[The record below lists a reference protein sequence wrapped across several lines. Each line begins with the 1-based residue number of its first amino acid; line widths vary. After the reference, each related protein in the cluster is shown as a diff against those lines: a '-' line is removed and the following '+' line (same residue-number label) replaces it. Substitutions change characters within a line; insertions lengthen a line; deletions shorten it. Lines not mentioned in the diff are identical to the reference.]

1 MWRGSRPGRR
11 RESSEEVD
19 KVEWLL
25 MSCSI
30 LSMILSVVA
39 CLKKNLVFGLT
50 GLLSGVACLVWLGL
64 VWAQV

>member
-11 RESSEEVD
+11 RENSEEVD

-30 LSMILSVVA
+30 LSMILSVVG
-39 CLKKNLVFGLT
+39 CLKENLVLRLT
-50 GLLSGVACLVWLGL
+50 GQLGGVACLV
-64 VWAQV
+64 